1 MQDQYS
7 LSIKKRI
14 GTGEFDLRYL
24 STSHCWRSEYLAIL
38 LIHIPAKFRT
48 IPIEGSSHLRHL
60 AWCFLFGDT
69 CTSKFGDLLLKNCFC
84 KEVVLT
90 DRNDEVLE
98 CCCYDEGR
106 PNCLCDLDKKDL
118 WMLTQQEIAT
128 EVQSESK

>member
-98 CCCYDEGR
+98 ASVVVMMKADPSIER
-106 PNCLCDLDKKDL
+106 DDLIL
-118 WMLTQQEIAT
+118 L
-128 EVQSESK
+128 